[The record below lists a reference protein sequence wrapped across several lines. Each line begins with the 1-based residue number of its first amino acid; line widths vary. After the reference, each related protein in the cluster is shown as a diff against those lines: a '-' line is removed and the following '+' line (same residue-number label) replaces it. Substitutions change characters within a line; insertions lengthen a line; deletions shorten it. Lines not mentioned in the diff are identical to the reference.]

1 MFLSSLAFF
10 LSASAC
16 GRLGHRAPGFILP
29 SSDDTLR
36 ASHPVK
42 LARRSRRLPSI
53 LAFPSKTR
61 PSTATLVITSS
72 TSEFA
77 HMRGDYDV
85 SQPCT
90 LFFFNSRHIF
100 TTFFPC
106 VLVLVVSYWFVFL
119 QKKQR
124 SISIF
129 SFISHTQRGGAATAA
144 STAWMSHHF
153 KNYLPPR
160 THPSAFAHASH

>member
-1 MFLSSLAFF
+1 MYQRCFSRPLPFF

-90 LFFFNSRHIF
+90 LFFLTLDTSSLCTSSIILVGFSPKKPEIYLSFFFHLAHAARSR
-100 TTFFPC
+100 
-106 VLVLVVSYWFVFL
+106 
-119 QKKQR
+119 
-124 SISIF
+124 
-129 SFISHTQRGGAATAA
+129 GAATAA